1 MGREIGRYKGYER
14 DIGLGRIR
22 EVMEKEDYRAREERD
37 RGL

>member
-22 EVMEKEDYRAREERD
+22 EVIKKSEYRVGEERYW
-37 RGL
+37 GL